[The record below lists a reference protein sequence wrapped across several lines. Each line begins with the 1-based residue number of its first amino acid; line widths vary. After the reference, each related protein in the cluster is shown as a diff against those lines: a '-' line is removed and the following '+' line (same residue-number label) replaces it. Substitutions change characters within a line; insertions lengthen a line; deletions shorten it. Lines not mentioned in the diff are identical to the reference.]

1 MEKNIENE
9 YINEVSYTDPNNRY
23 NINYN
28 INFHDNKLNN
38 TTIIKNMNNK
48 NIHYNSINNHQIDSV
63 YKDNNIDFLRVD
75 LYLDFIFSNNTYKI
89 GNTIR
94 VRNVALNKPPITT
107 VAKGFC
113 TSAPAP

>member
-48 NIHYNSINNHQIDSV
+48 NIHYN
-63 YKDNNIDFLRVD
+63 L
-75 LYLDFIFSNNTYKI
+75 L
-89 GNTIR
+89 
-94 VRNVALNKPPITT
+94 ITT
-107 VAKGFC
+107 SRVV
-113 TSAPAP
+113 TTTQVSVVTII